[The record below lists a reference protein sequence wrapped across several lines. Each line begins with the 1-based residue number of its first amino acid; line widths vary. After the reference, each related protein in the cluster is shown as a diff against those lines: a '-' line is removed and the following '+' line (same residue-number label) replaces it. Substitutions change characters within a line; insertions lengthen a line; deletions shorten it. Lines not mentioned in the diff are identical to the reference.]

1 MMRSAFTA
9 LLAGWLLS
17 VWIPVPSIVFNT
29 MSATASA
36 ISNGVK
42 AISTAL
48 HPPPPGAQAK
58 AG

>member
-9 LLAGWLLS
+9 LIAGWLLS

-29 MSATASA
+29 MTAAATAVT
-36 ISNGVK
+36 NGVK

-48 HPPPPGAQAK
+48 NPPPPGQAK
-58 AG
+58 SG